1 MNSIIWLYID
11 FLSMEDIRRYYNPK
25 MDYIYMGEIFNP
37 LYWKISS
44 KVTLVLSFK
53 YIDICTYLEMII
65 PLI

>member
-1 MNSIIWLYID
+1 
-11 FLSMEDIRRYYNPK
+11 MEDIRRYYNPK
-25 MDYIYMGEIFNP
+25 MDYIYVGEIFNP

>member
-1 MNSIIWLYID
+1 
-11 FLSMEDIRRYYNPK
+11 MEDIRRYYNPK
-25 MDYIYMGEIFNP
+25 MDYIYMGEIFNL